1 MSTRFRSFG
10 QILAAA
16 TVVVAMAAPA
26 TAQTEGPAPLV
37 AAAKARDRAAVQ
49 ALLDRHADA
58 NAAQA
63 DGTTALHWAA
73 YWGDLESSTRLLR
86 ARANVNAATDLGVT
100 PLFLASVHEDPALAV
115 ALLEAGAQPNLA
127 HLNGVTPLLEAAR
140 TGRARTITALLKHGA
155 HVNARETTH
164 DQTALMW
171 AAANRQPAAVRAL
184 VEGGADL
191 TLRSRVRE
199 RKSFVKA
206 SRGGSYD
213 PGAFERHVENGDIVT
228 VKEGGYTAL
237 LFAAQQGDVE
247 SATLLLDAGADVD
260 DTAPIGQSALVV
272 AAYGNETG
280 VGRLLLERG
289 ASPNAADAGYSAL
302 HAAILRRNVEL
313 TTALIARGADV
324 NQRITKP
331 SGARR
336 QSADYAF
343 GDNLVGAT
351 PVYLA
356 ARFAE
361 IPILRALLEA
371 KADPALSLPDGS
383 TPLLAVMETDRINS
397 LGGEGLGED
406 RRDRNVFFRAY
417 NTQTDAEI
425 EGGVLELVTILS
437 GAHTDVNAADRAGN
451 TALHLAARAGMSRV
465 VDQLVNQGANVN
477 VKNRR
482 GQTPLQ
488 LAAAPRRNRGGDV
501 FAGHTDTVDLLRR
514 LGATD

>member
-1 MSTRFRSFG
+1 MNSRFHPFVQMLAVAAVAG
-10 QILAAA
+10 VAAA
-16 TVVVAMAAPA
+16 ASADTGGGAA
-26 TAQTEGPAPLV
+26 LV

-49 ALLDRHADA
+49 ALLERRADA

-63 DGTTALHWAA
+63 DGATALHWAA
-73 YWGDLESSTRLLR
+73 YWGDVELATRLLR
-86 ARANVNAATDLGVT
+86 ARANVNAANDLGVT
-100 PLFLASVHEDPALAV
+100 PLFLASIHDDPAVAL
-115 ALLEAGAQPNLA
+115 ALLEAGANPNVT
-127 HLNGVTPLLEAAR
+127 HLHGVSPLMEAAR
-140 TGRARTITALLKHGA
+140 TGRPRTIAALLERGA
-155 HVNARETTH
+155 DVNAREATH

-171 AAANRQPAAVRAL
+171 AAAHRQPAAVRAL
-184 VEGGADL
+184 IAGGADL
-191 TLRSRVRE
+191 ALRSRVRE
-199 RKSFVKA
+199 RKAFVKA

-213 PGAFERHVENGDIVT
+213 PGAFEKHVREHDIVY

-237 LFAAQQGDVE
+237 LFAVQQGDVE
-247 SATLLLDAGADVD
+247 STSLLLAAGADVN
-260 DTAPIGQSALVV
+260 DTAPSGMSALVV
-272 AAYGNETG
+272 AAYSNEAS

-289 ASPNAADAGYSAL
+289 AAPNAADAGYSAL

-313 TTALIARGADV
+313 TTALTAHGADV

-343 GDNLVGAT
+343 GDTLVGAT

-356 ARFAE
+356 ARFGE
-361 IPILRALLEA
+361 VRILRSLLEA
-371 KADPALSLPDGS
+371 HADPSLSLPDGS
-383 TPLLAVMETDRINS
+383 TPLLAAMETDRINS

-417 NTQTDAEI
+417 NTQTDDEVEKDA
-425 EGGVLELVTILS
+425 LDLVTILTAS
-437 GAHTDVNAADRAGN
+437 RADVNAADRAGN
-451 TALHLAARAGMSRV
+451 TVLHLAARAGMNRV
-465 VDQLVNQGANVN
+465 IERLVDQGAAVNA
-477 VKNRR
+477 KNRR

-501 FAGHTDTVDLLRR
+501 FAGHTEAVELLRR